1 MAINDAVSAYA
12 AQTGAA
18 DQAYKDAWANTP
30 TGGAGQFGGA
40 GVFENASKGLSA
52 TAAQNPASTVLQTK
66 PLNVTGNDAITG
78 GAGLTAGNSVAAPG
92 ARSPLYGIATGLV
105 GGFARAAKS
114 ATKNP
119 SSGGKIDALPT
130 TPTASASTDPIKAA
144 IETTSN
150 FSRENPYVADVT
162 DAGDV
167 GRQAERPDRLA
178 IDDTMSADEQYR
190 RAWQNESNGFYG
202 NTPDVTEKP
211 APAAADPAAAEPES
225 EGPDYR
231 VNRFTMGDEIGGQTQ
246 IVDKAT
252 NKIIHTFG
260 DDGSGAPA
268 GLMEGL
274 NDDGY
279 SISARKLKELTG
291 WEYDP
296 NKWNP
301 YTEQNVFRNYKP
313 PVAATPSAAAPSG
326 TNTGEFS

>member
-66 PLNVTGNDAITG
+66 PLNVTGNDAVVG
-78 GAGLTAGNSVAAPG
+78 GAGLTAGNGVAAPG
-92 ARSPLYGIATGLV
+92 GNL
-105 GGFARAAKS
+105 
-114 ATKNP
+114 
-119 SSGGKIDALPT
+119 DALPT

-231 VNRFTMGDEIGGQTQ
+231 VDRFTMGDEIGGRTQ

-252 NKIIHTFG
+252 NKIIHTFV

>member
-1 MAINDAVSAYA
+1 MAINDAISAYA
-12 AQTGAA
+12 AQTGAS

-52 TAAQNPASTVLQTK
+52 TAAQNPASTVMQTK
-66 PLNVTGNDAITG
+66 PLNVTGN
-78 GAGLTAGNSVAAPG
+78 AGLRANMVAASNTAKPIAGN
-92 ARSPLYGIATGLV
+92 L
-105 GGFARAAKS
+105 
-114 ATKNP
+114 
-119 SSGGKIDALPT
+119 DALPT

-211 APAAADPAAAEPES
+211 VAPDPVAPPEPKP
-225 EGPDYR
+225 EGALYQVHR
-231 VNRFTMGDEIGGQTQ
+231 TTMGDGIGGRTS
-246 IVDKAT
+246 IVDEKT
-252 NKIIHTFG
+252 GKTFHTFV
-260 DDGSGAPA
+260 DDGSGGPE

-274 NDDGY
+274 VGGNN
-279 SISARKLKELTG
+279 ISASRLKELTG